1 MLKRPRY
8 IALSLVLLLALVLLN
23 LPSQT
28 ATRAKL
34 ALGGFFF
41 PLFGLASSAHTLV
54 ERTGDALTP
63 RRALLAQID
72 QLRRANEQFKLRE
85 TQAAELWR
93 ENEQLRAA
101 LDWQKQAPWK
111 LRLARVVLR
120 DPANWWRSVQI
131 DVGQRDGVTVD
142 LPVLT
147 PDGLVGRI
155 VQAGSRRSRVA
166 LVGDP
171 DCRVSAV
178 VEDGSVRDY
187 GVISTDSPAVFDST
201 LVDLTYVNRPTA
213 MKPGQ
218 RVLTSGLGGVFPRGI
233 FIGHIVD
240 TNSVGYGLY
249 TEARVKLGAKLENL
263 EEVWVVLP

>member
-1 MLKRPRY
+1 MLNRPRY
-8 IALSLVLLLALVLLN
+8 IALGLVLLLALVLLN

-34 ALGGFFF
+34 ALGGFFL
-41 PLFGLASSAHTLV
+41 PLFGLASSANALA
-54 ERTGDALTP
+54 ERTGDSLMP
-63 RRALLAQID
+63 RRALLTQID
-72 QLRRANEQFKLRE
+72 QLRRANEQFLLRE
-85 TQAAELWR
+85 SQAAEVWR
-93 ENEQLRAA
+93 ENENLRAA
-101 LDWQKQAPWK
+101 LKWQKQAPWK
-111 LRLARVVLR
+111 LLLARVILR

-147 PDGLVGRI
+147 PEGLVGRI
-155 VQAGSRRSRVA
+155 VQVGPRRSRVA

-178 VEDGSVRDY
+178 VEEGRIRDY
-187 GVISTDSPAVFDST
+187 GVISSESPGVFDSS
-201 LVDLTYVNRPTA
+201 LVDLTYVNRPAA

-249 TEARVKLGAKLENL
+249 TEARVKLGANLENL